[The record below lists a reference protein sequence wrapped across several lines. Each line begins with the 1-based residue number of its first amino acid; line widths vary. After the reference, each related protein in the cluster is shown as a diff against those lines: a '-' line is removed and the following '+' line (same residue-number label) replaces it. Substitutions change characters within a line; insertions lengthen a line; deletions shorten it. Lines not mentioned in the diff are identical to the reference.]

1 MSLPPLRFRPILKPR
16 AWGGS
21 GLRAFGKHVP
31 AGVAVGE
38 SWEIADLAPP
48 VEDGV
53 SRVQGGAFDG
63 NFLSAMLET
72 HGKAM
77 LGKMPA
83 VGGRFPL
90 LVKYLDA
97 ADNLS
102 VQVHPTAAYAKAHP
116 GAHLKTEAWV
126 VLHAAPGAAIYRGV
140 RAEVTAEGFRQA
152 LAGGAGRAAGA
163 GVLPILVREPVAAGD
178 CVPLESGLCHAL
190 GAGVLVA
197 EVQTPSD
204 TTFRVWD
211 WDRGDPARPLHVQ
224 QAMDCILFGAAQKLD
239 EQRVTNLDR
248 AGALWSDGLRAAVVC
263 RTAFFEIELI
273 EASPSGDAGTLTFD
287 AADGPEVLMLG
298 RGEAVMEAHGL
309 RAEHLSAGDTVLLP
323 AERVPTTVDLS
334 PGAMLVRAT
343 MADAGRGVRDGM
355 RAGEREA

>member
-21 GLRAFGKHVP
+21 GLRAFGKHVS

-53 SRVQGGAFDG
+53 SRVQGGSFDG
-63 NFLSAMLET
+63 TTLSALLEN
-72 HGKAM
+72 HGKAI
-77 LGKMPA
+77 LGRMAA
-83 VGGRFPL
+83 VAGRFPL

-140 RAEVTAEGFRQA
+140 RGDVTAEGFRAA
-152 LAGGAGRAAGA
+152 LAGGAGGA
-163 GVLPILVREPVAAGD
+163 GVLPLLVREPVAAGD

-211 WDRGDPARPLHVQ
+211 WDRGDPGRPLHVE
-224 QAMDCILFGAAQKLD
+224 QAMDCILFGKAQKLD

-263 RTAFFEIELI
+263 RTAFFEIELV
-273 EASPSGDAGTLTFD
+273 EASPSGDAGTLTFE

-298 RGEAVMEAHGL
+298 RGEAVMEAEGH

-323 AERVPTTVDLS
+323 AARVKTTVDLS
-334 PGAMLVRAT
+334 PGAMLMRAS
-343 MADAGRGVRDGM
+343 MADAGRNVRDGM

>member
-1 MSLPPLRFRPILKPR
+1 MSLPPLRFRPVLKPR

-31 AGVAVGE
+31 AGVAIGE
-38 SWEIADLAPP
+38 SWEIADLGPP

-53 SRVQGGAFDG
+53 SRVQGGPFDG
-63 NFLSAMLET
+63 AFLSALLET

-77 LGKMPA
+77 LGKAAA
-83 VGGRFPL
+83 VDGRFPW

-102 VQVHPTAAYAKAHP
+102 VQVHPTAAYARAHP

-126 VLHAAPGAAIYRGV
+126 VLHAEPGACIYRGV
-140 RAEVTAEGFRQA
+140 RPDVTAEAFRRA
-152 LAGGAGRAAGA
+152 VAAGGGGT
-163 GVLPILVREPVAAGD
+163 LPLLVREPVAAGD

-211 WDRGDPARPLHVQ
+211 WDRGDPGRPLHVQ
-224 QAMDCILFGAAQKLD
+224 QAMDCILFGEAQRLR
-239 EQRVTNLDR
+239 EVPVASLDR
-248 AGALWSDGLRAAVVC
+248 AGAMWSDGLRAAVLC
-263 RTAFFEIELI
+263 RTSFFEIEVV
-273 EASPSGDAGTLTFD
+273 EASPSGDAGTMTFE

-298 RGEAVMEAHGL
+298 RGEAVMEAEGH

-323 AERVPTTVDLS
+323 AARVRTTVDLS
-334 PGAMLVRAT
+334 PGAMLVRAA
-343 MADAGRGVRDGM
+343 MPDAGRGVRDGA
-355 RAGEREA
+355 RAGEKEA

>member
-1 MSLPPLRFRPILKPR
+1 
-16 AWGGS
+16 G
-21 GLRAFGKHVP
+21 
-31 AGVAVGE
+31 
-38 SWEIADLAPP
+38 
-48 VEDGV
+48 
-53 SRVQGGAFDG
+53 
-63 NFLSAMLET
+63 
-72 HGKAM
+72 
-77 LGKMPA
+77 
-83 VGGRFPL
+83 
-90 LVKYLDA
+90 
-97 ADNLS
+97 
-102 VQVHPTAAYAKAHP
+102 
-116 GAHLKTEAWV
+116 
-126 VLHAAPGAAIYRGV
+126 
-140 RAEVTAEGFRQA
+140 VTAEGFRQA
-152 LAGGAGRAAGA
+152 LAGGAGAGRAAGA
-163 GVLPILVREPVAAGD
+163 GVLPLVVREPVAAGD

-211 WDRGDPARPLHVQ
+211 WDRGDPARPLHVE

-263 RTAFFEIELI
+263 RTAFCEIERI

>member
-1 MSLPPLRFRPILKPR
+1 M
-16 AWGGS
+16 
-21 GLRAFGKHVP
+21 
-31 AGVAVGE
+31 
-38 SWEIADLAPP
+38 
-48 VEDGV
+48 
-53 SRVQGGAFDG
+53 
-63 NFLSAMLET
+63 
-72 HGKAM
+72 
-77 LGKMPA
+77 
-83 VGGRFPL
+83 
-90 LVKYLDA
+90 
-97 ADNLS
+97 
-102 VQVHPTAAYAKAHP
+102 
-116 GAHLKTEAWV
+116 
-126 VLHAAPGAAIYRGV
+126 
-140 RAEVTAEGFRQA
+140 
-152 LAGGAGRAAGA
+152 
-163 GVLPILVREPVAAGD
+163 
-178 CVPLESGLCHAL
+178 
-190 GAGVLVA
+190 LVA

-224 QAMDCILFGAAQKLD
+224 QAMDCSLFGAAQELD

>member
-72 HGKAM
+72 HGKAI

-140 RAEVTAEGFRQA
+140 RARVRLRVRRRRVHLHRQVV
-152 LAGGAGRAAGA
+152 GRVQ
-163 GVLPILVREPVAAGD
+163 VL
-178 CVPLESGLCHAL
+178 H
-190 GAGVLVA
+190 
-197 EVQTPSD
+197 
-204 TTFRVWD
+204 
-211 WDRGDPARPLHVQ
+211 Q
-224 QAMDCILFGAAQKLD
+224 Q
-239 EQRVTNLDR
+239 
-248 AGALWSDGLRAAVVC
+248 
-263 RTAFFEIELI
+263 
-273 EASPSGDAGTLTFD
+273 
-287 AADGPEVLMLG
+287 
-298 RGEAVMEAHGL
+298 
-309 RAEHLSAGDTVLLP
+309 
-323 AERVPTTVDLS
+323 
-334 PGAMLVRAT
+334 
-343 MADAGRGVRDGM
+343 
-355 RAGEREA
+355 